1 MSPSSPQAPRG
12 TRDFYPDDY
21 RKQEWL
27 FSHFRTVAHAF
38 AFEEVDAPVL
48 EHAELYTRKAGEEII
63 DQLYHFELHDR
74 HLALRP
80 EMTPQIARMVMARA
94 GGLPFPLRWFT
105 VTQNWRYERMTR
117 GRTREHYQWNMDIWG
132 EPGVSAEAE
141 LISAIFTLV
150 GQLELP
156 PNAVEV
162 RVNSRRLLEDALRS
176 GVLAKKPEAFEP
188 LCIIIDKI
196 AKVGNE
202 AVIDQLTDT
211 KGLVGL
217 SKGEAQDVVAMLEV
231 RSLAEAE
238 RLGGST
244 GALDEL
250 KRLFD
255 WLDHY
260 GVGDQVHF
268 DASIVRGLAYYTGI
282 VFEGVDTRGE
292 LRSICGGGR
301 YDGLS
306 ETLGGKAIPAAGF
319 GFGDVVIMELLGD
332 YGLLPELPRD
342 IDDVVYAEEEAQR
355 PHAIAIATRLR
366 ASGHRVE
373 LLLGTPSPKRALKDA
388 DRAGARRIWTIG
400 PKEATRGVA
409 LVRDL
414 SNGEEIEEPLPR

>member
-1 MSPSSPQAPRG
+1 M
-12 TRDFYPDDY
+12 
-21 RKQEWL
+21 
-27 FSHFRTVAHAF
+27 
-38 AFEEVDAPVL
+38 
-48 EHAELYTRKAGEEII
+48 
-63 DQLYHFELHDR
+63 
-74 HLALRP
+74 
-80 EMTPQIARMVMARA
+80 
-94 GGLPFPLRWFT
+94 
-105 VTQNWRYERMTR
+105 
-117 GRTREHYQWNMDIWG
+117 
-132 EPGVSAEAE
+132 
-141 LISAIFTLV
+141 
-150 GQLELP
+150 
-156 PNAVEV
+156 
-162 RVNSRRLLEDALRS
+162 
-176 GVLAKKPEAFEP
+176 
-188 LCIIIDKI
+188 
-196 AKVGNE
+196 
-202 AVIDQLTDT
+202 VIDQLTDT

-342 IDDVVYAEEEAQR
+342 IDDVVYAQQEAQR

-373 LLLGTPSPKRALKDA
+373 LLLGTPSQKRALKDA

-409 LVRDL
+409 LIRDL
-414 SNGEEIEEPLPR
+414 ANGEETEEPLSG

>member
-63 DQLYHFELHDR
+63 DQLYHFELHER

-156 PNAVEV
+156 PE
-162 RVNSRRLLEDALRS
+162 RS
-176 GVLAKKPEAFEP
+176 G
-188 LCIIIDKI
+188 
-196 AKVGNE
+196 
-202 AVIDQLTDT
+202 
-211 KGLVGL
+211 
-217 SKGEAQDVVAMLEV
+217 
-231 RSLAEAE
+231 
-238 RLGGST
+238 
-244 GALDEL
+244 
-250 KRLFD
+250 
-255 WLDHY
+255 
-260 GVGDQVHF
+260 
-268 DASIVRGLAYYTGI
+268 
-282 VFEGVDTRGE
+282 
-292 LRSICGGGR
+292 
-301 YDGLS
+301 
-306 ETLGGKAIPAAGF
+306 
-319 GFGDVVIMELLGD
+319 
-332 YGLLPELPRD
+332 
-342 IDDVVYAEEEAQR
+342 
-355 PHAIAIATRLR
+355 
-366 ASGHRVE
+366 
-373 LLLGTPSPKRALKDA
+373 SP
-388 DRAGARRIWTIG
+388 GQ
-400 PKEATRGVA
+400 
-409 LVRDL
+409 
-414 SNGEEIEEPLPR
+414 